1 MTEPVNN
8 QWLDFLQI
16 LFEQAVSQG
25 QTNSALRD
33 NRNPRE
39 KVLYGIAEIYTNQ
52 AKLAI
57 LSKLESIEQEAY
69 KKGYEA
75 CFNQRHMRQL
85 YEAKPTVIKEELL
98 HE

>member
-8 QWLDFLQI
+8 QWLDNQL
-16 LFEQAVSQG
+16 LKLYHSYNGADGYHMPVS
-25 QTNSALRD
+25 
-33 NRNPRE
+33 E
-39 KVLYGIAEIYTNQ
+39 
-52 AKLAI
+52 AKQAI